1 MKISRRLRLAA
12 VAAFAALIAVSSP
25 WAWTTLS
32 AQGHVYAVSDA
43 PAADVAI
50 VLGTEVVDGRPSP
63 RLAGRLEA
71 AAALGSGGRAKQLL
85 VSGDG
90 NGASGNEP
98 ATMAAYLTG
107 LGVPADQIVQDPYG
121 LDTYDS
127 CIRARDVYHVQRALV
142 VTQSYHVDRAVTLC
156 RHLDID
162 TDGVIAPCHCSWSLH
177 ASKWFRDYLASGKA
191 ALDVLRN
198 RPPAVPA
205 TAPGAPAPAS
215 GR

>member
-43 PAADVAI
+43 
-50 VLGTEVVDGRPSP
+50 
-63 RLAGRLEA
+63 
-71 AAALGSGGRAKQLL
+71 AAALVSGGRAKQLL

-107 LGVPADQIVQDPYG
+107 LGVPADRIVQDPYG

-142 VTQSYHVDRAVTLC
+142 VTQSYHGDRAVTLC